1 MPGKERKMRKAE
13 KNDGQSVLQ
22 TEELTESVPA
32 EKKRK
37 PRVARKTSKKS
48 DVEAAPSD
56 APVER
61 LAEVGDIVTVH
72 YTGTL
77 DKGDTF
83 DTANERNPLVFTI
96 GANSVFP
103 KLEYSVVG
111 MKVNQ
116 RKVVRLTPNE
126 GFGFW
131 IKDNIITV
139 ERATFPADEDILIG
153 KKAKVAY
160 SGGTERLMKVI
171 EVTDSEVKLDAN
183 HPLAGLFLTYD
194 LMLAAID

>member
-1 MPGKERKMRKAE
+1 MTVE
-13 KNDGQSVLQ
+13 KNDGQDTIV
-22 TEELTESVPA
+22 TDEIERVVPA
-32 EKKRK
+32 AKKRK
-37 PRVARKTSKKS
+37 SRAVGKVSKKS
-48 DVEAAPSD
+48 VVTSVLSD

-61 LAEVGDIVTVH
+61 MAEIGDTVTVH

-96 GANSVFP
+96 GANKVFP
-103 KLEYSVVG
+103 KVEYSVVG

-116 RKVVRLTPNE
+116 RKVIRLTPTE

-131 IKDNIITV
+131 SKDNVITV
-139 ERATFPADEDILIG
+139 ERTTFPAEESLMVG

-160 SGGTERLMKVI
+160 SGGTERVMKVI
-171 EVTDSEVKLDAN
+171 EVTDTEVKLDAN

-194 LMLAAID
+194 LILAAIE